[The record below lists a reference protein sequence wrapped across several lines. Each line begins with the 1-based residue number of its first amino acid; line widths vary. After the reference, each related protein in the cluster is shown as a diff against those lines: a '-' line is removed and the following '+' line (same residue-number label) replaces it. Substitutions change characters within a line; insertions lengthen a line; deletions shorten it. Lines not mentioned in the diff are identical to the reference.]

1 MSGSSSAGGSGG
13 PSSSVADKFLSAFK
27 DSLKK
32 FPFDPVCGPAK
43 PAPSSLI
50 SIMSSSAPM
59 VGGSGGADIAS
70 GGSNSSSGGG
80 SGGASASSSSGGGT
94 SGCGIT
100 ASGGGSG
107 GRVLD
112 RLLPSSSPLSI
123 AQSKSSSSSTDD
135 AIASR
140 MASVSMQWPT
150 FPSFMDQLEAVAGE
164 YLTAISVGAALGA
177 AVAAGIGMGCV
188 AASGLTSGVRI
199 VVPTFWYGVVRT
211 RIWIYEYL
219 FGRQIQ
225 ESLEN
230 GERLEGLSA
239 GAVAKNSQDADL
251 TPRTSNQAQG
261 QSAREELS
269 RRDASMGA
277 KASCLGSGESKIYV
291 IRGDVV
297 SSPAPVATSAED
309 QCRQCLD
316 SLLCELGKKLMG
328 LQHVRRLTAYLV
340 TGSCEAS
347 TFRSILTKEYPVSLD
362 HLVLS
367 VMYVQRLETDGAV
380 VQVEALASL

>member
-1 MSGSSSAGGSGG
+1 MSGSGSSSAGGGGG
-13 PSSSVADKFLSAFK
+13 PSCSAADKFLSAFK

-50 SIMSSSAPM
+50 SIMSSTTSAPM
-59 VGGSGGADIAS
+59 VGGSGADIAS
-70 GGSNSSSGGG
+70 GGSTSSG
-80 SGGASASSSSGGGT
+80 S
-94 SGCGIT
+94 
-100 ASGGGSG
+100 GGSG

-112 RLLPSSSPLSI
+112 RLLPSSSPPSI
-123 AQSKSSSSSTDD
+123 VQTKSSSSATDD

-150 FPSFMDQLEAVAGE
+150 FSSFTDQLEAVAGE

-188 AASGLTSGVRI
+188 AASGLTSGVQI
-199 VVPTFWYGVVRT
+199 VLPTFWYGVVRT

-219 FGRQIQ
+219 FGRQTQ
-225 ESLEN
+225 GSHQN
-230 GERLEGLSA
+230 GERLEGLSST
-239 GAVAKNSQDADL
+239 GATNYSQDADL
-251 TPRTSNQAQG
+251 TPRISNQARG
-261 QSAREELS
+261 QSAGEELG

-277 KASCLGSGESKIYV
+277 KASSLGSGENKIYV

-347 TFRSILTKEYPVSLD
+347 TFRSILTKEYPISLED
-362 HLVLS
+362 LVLS
-367 VMYVQRLETDGAV
+367 VMYVQRLETDGTV

>member
-1 MSGSSSAGGSGG
+1 MSGGSSSAGGGGG
-13 PSSSVADKFLSAFK
+13 PSSSAADKFLSAFK

-50 SIMSSSAPM
+50 SIMSSSAPL

-70 GGSNSSSGGG
+70 GSSNSSSG
-80 SGGASASSSSGGGT
+80 AASSSSGGGT

-123 AQSKSSSSSTDD
+123 VQSKSSSSTDD

-150 FPSFMDQLEAVAGE
+150 FSSFTDQLEAVAGE

-188 AASGLTSGVRI
+188 AASGLTSGVRV
-199 VVPTFWYGVVRT
+199 VVPTFWYGVVRA

-219 FGRQIQ
+219 FGNRVQGII
-225 ESLEN
+225 EN
-230 GERLEGLSA
+230 GDGLEGLSA
-239 GAVAKNSQDADL
+239 GAAANNSQDADL
-251 TPRTSNQAQG
+251 TRRISNQATRG
-261 QSAREELS
+261 QSAGEEIS

-277 KASCLGSGESKIYV
+277 KVSCLGSGENKIYV
-291 IRGDVV
+291 IRGDVA
-297 SSPAPVATSAED
+297 SSSAPAATSAED

-328 LQHVRRLTAYLV
+328 MHHVRRLTVYLV
-340 TGSCEAS
+340 TGLCEAS
-347 TFRSILTKEYPVSLD
+347 TFRSILTKEYPISLGD
-362 HLVLS
+362 LVLS
-367 VMYVQRLETDGAV
+367 LMYVQRLETDGAV

>member
-1 MSGSSSAGGSGG
+1 MSGSSSAGGSSG
-13 PSSSVADKFLSAFK
+13 PSSSAADKFLSAFK

-59 VGGSGGADIAS
+59 VGGSSGADIAS
-70 GGSNSSSGGG
+70 GGSNSSS
-80 SGGASASSSSGGGT
+80 SGGASSPPGGGA
-94 SGCGIT
+94 SGCGIS

-123 AQSKSSSSSTDD
+123 VQSSSSSSSTDD

-150 FPSFMDQLEAVAGE
+150 FSSFTDQLEAVAGE

-219 FGRQIQ
+219 FGRQMQ

-239 GAVAKNSQDADL
+239 GAAANNSQDSDF
-251 TPRTSNQAQG
+251 TPRISNQARG
-261 QSAREELS
+261 QSAGEELS

-277 KASCLGSGESKIYV
+277 KASCLGSGESKIYI

-297 SSPAPVATSAED
+297 SSPAPAAVED

-347 TFRSILTKEYPVSLD
+347 TFRSILTKEYPISLED
-362 HLVLS
+362 LVLS

>member
-1 MSGSSSAGGSGG
+1 MSGNSSSNGGGGG
-13 PSSSVADKFLSAFK
+13 PSSSAADKFLSAFK

-50 SIMSSSAPM
+50 SIMSSSGPM
-59 VGGSGGADIAS
+59 VGNVGADVASSSGSGGS
-70 GGSNSSSGGG
+70 G
-80 SGGASASSSSGGGT
+80 SASSSSGGGA

-100 ASGGGSG
+100 ASGGGGSG

-123 AQSKSSSSSTDD
+123 VQSKSSSSTDD

-140 MASVSMQWPT
+140 MANVSMQWPT
-150 FPSFMDQLEAVAGE
+150 FSSFTDQLEAVAGE

-219 FGRQIQ
+219 FGKQVND
-225 ESLEN
+225 SLES
-230 GERLEGLSA
+230 GERL
-239 GAVAKNSQDADL
+239 GALPSTDATNCSEDEDL
-251 TPRTSNQAQG
+251 TPRISNHQAFSRG
-261 QSAREELS
+261 QSPGEEIS
-269 RRDASMGA
+269 RRDSCMGA
-277 KASCLGSGESKIYV
+277 KATCLGSGESKIYV

-297 SSPAPVATSAED
+297 SSPAAAAATLAED

-328 LQHVRRLTAYLV
+328 LQHVRRLTVYLV

-347 TFRSILTKEYPVSLD
+347 TFRSILTKEYPVSLND
-362 HLVLS
+362 LVLS
-367 VMYVQRLETDGAV
+367 IMYVQRLETDGAA

>member
-1 MSGSSSAGGSGG
+1 
-13 PSSSVADKFLSAFK
+13 
-27 DSLKK
+27 
-32 FPFDPVCGPAK
+32 
-43 PAPSSLI
+43 
-50 SIMSSSAPM
+50 M
-59 VGGSGGADIAS
+59 VGGSSGADIAS
-70 GGSNSSSGGG
+70 GGSNSSS
-80 SGGASASSSSGGGT
+80 SGGASSPSGGGA
-94 SGCGIT
+94 SGCGIS

-123 AQSKSSSSSTDD
+123 VQSKSSASPADD

-140 MASVSMQWPT
+140 MASMSMQWPT
-150 FPSFMDQLEAVAGE
+150 FSSFTDQLEAVAGE

-177 AVAAGIGMGCV
+177 AVAAGIGMGCM

-219 FGRQIQ
+219 FGRQMQ

-239 GAVAKNSQDADL
+239 GAAANNSQDADL
-251 TPRTSNQAQG
+251 TPRISNQARG
-261 QSAREELS
+261 QSAGEELS
-269 RRDASMGA
+269 RRDTSMGA
-277 KASCLGSGESKIYV
+277 KASCLGSGESKIY
-291 IRGDVV
+291 IICGDVV
-297 SSPAPVATSAED
+297 SSPAPAAASAED
-309 QCRQCLD
+309 QCRQCLN

-347 TFRSILTKEYPVSLD
+347 TFRSILTKEYPISLED
-362 HLVLS
+362 LVLS
-367 VMYVQRLETDGAV
+367 VVYVQRLETDSAA